1 MTYIDFCG
9 LWIHV
14 RETW

>member
-1 MTYIDFCG
+1 MAYIDFCG